1 MAHAKV
7 MEMRVELIHHVRL
20 VVQSEGRT
28 QAQVDKRFGVAQSSM
43 SDLIL
48 TTLASRLGCK
58 VELGV
63 ELLDADPPLI
73 G

>member
-1 MAHAKV
+1 MNDLAHAKV

-48 TTLASRLGCK
+48 ITLASRLGCK
-58 VELGV
+58 VGLAV
-63 ELLDADPPLI
+63 E
-73 G
+73 